1 MLGLRVEVEGPDPDE
16 YLDRPLLVFCR
27 HAGPGDSFLLLH
39 ALVNWYAR
47 EPRIVLA
54 AALQWDP
61 AIDVVLNRLPNRFLS
76 TGGRR
81 ASSARSGRWRP
92 RSTATTPS

>member
-1 MLGLRVEVEGPDPDE
+1 M
-16 YLDRPLLVFCR
+16 
-27 HAGPGDSFLLLH
+27 H

-61 AIDVVLNRLPNRFLS
+61 ALDVVLNRLPNRFLS
-76 TGGRR
+76 TGGDADVERQIGAAGDGARR
-81 ASSARSGRWRP
+81 RRRVRDLP
-92 RSTATTPS
+92 